1 MNPSS
6 PTAPRILIAED
17 VNVIALTMT
26 RALEKA
32 GFTVDVA
39 RDGAEC
45 LRKAIETIPDLVVLD
60 IMMPK
65 MNGIEVLKALRT
77 SPETHEI
84 SVLVSSAKDFKT
96 ERDVAARL
104 GAVDY
109 LIKSSD
115 PSVLVKKVQSLFGQ
129 NQGPAALDEAPA
141 APKSPVE
148 SWQPVLNTSRAHFT
162 LWGTRGSTP
171 TIGGRF
177 QRHGGNTSCMS
188 FRFGDDLFIFDAGS
202 GIRDLGMEIMAGKL
216 RRIHL
221 FVTHTHWDH
230 IQGFPFFVPAY
241 VPGFEITVYGAA
253 GFGKDLESIFSGQLD
268 RDYFPVQMEDMQARI
283 EFRHLPETPIQIG
296 GATITWEFSH
306 HPLPTVG
313 YKITAAGRSIVWM
326 PDNEFLL
333 GYTGSPAALT
343 HDHPQV
349 APCEKVI
356 RFLHDADV
364 VIHEAQYTPDEYPK
378 KIGWG
383 HSSLGNACLLMKLAN
398 VRRWIVTHHDP
409 MHDDAFLEKKLNLT
423 RQILEDLGHKAQ
435 VSHGYDGMT
444 EFLEEEEQTRAA
456 TGSRRAVVAQP
467 TALAA

>member
-1 MNPSS
+1 MNASS
-6 PTAPRILIAED
+6 PAKRRILIAED
-17 VNVIALTMT
+17 VNVIALTMR

-32 GFTVDVA
+32 GFAVDVA
-39 RDGAEC
+39 RDGEEC
-45 LRKAIETIPDLVVLD
+45 LRKALGTLPDLVVLD

-77 SPETHEI
+77 SADTHDMD
-84 SVLVSSAKDFKT
+84 VLVCSAKDFKT

-115 PSVLVKKVQSLFGQ
+115 PSVLVRKVQSLLGDP
-129 NQGPAALDEAPA
+129 NGSGKEEEPPAPDRP
-141 APKSPVE
+141 PVE
-148 SWQPVLNTSRAHFT
+148 AWQPVLNTIKAHFT

-188 FRFGDDLFIFDAGS
+188 FRYGDELFIFDAGS
-202 GIRDLGMEIMAGKL
+202 GIRDLGMEIMAGSLRKL
-216 RRIHL
+216 HL

-230 IQGFPFFVPAY
+230 IQGFPFFLPAY
-241 VPGFEITVYGAA
+241 VPGVEITVYGAA
-253 GFGKDLESIFSGQLD
+253 GFGKDLEAIFRGQLD

-283 EFRHLPETPIQIG
+283 EFRHLPEEPIHIG
-296 GATITWEFSH
+296 EVTVTWEFSH

-326 PDNEFLL
+326 PDNEFLQ
-333 GYTGSPAALT
+333 GYTGPPTALGM
-343 HDHPQV
+343 DHPQV

-356 RFLHDADV
+356 RFLSDADV

-383 HSSLGNACLLMKLAN
+383 HSSLGNASLLMKFAG
-398 VRRWIVTHHDP
+398 VRRWIITHHDP

-423 RQILEDLGHKAQ
+423 RQILEDLGHRIQ
-435 VSHGYDGMT
+435 VTHAYDGMT
-444 EFLEEEEQTRAA
+444 EFLEEQRA
-456 TGSRRAVVAQP
+456 
-467 TALAA
+467 